1 MIAEIT
7 SFLLTLD
14 VIASDV
20 TVIFASAAVSLVSSP
35 LLVLSNLV
43 TFVVTPLRFCSIVDA
58 FVSRAVTFE
67 PSALLF
73 TVVVRLEMLDVFAS
87 AVCLTSLT
95 VLESVVTVELSA
107 FVVIVSA
114 SDVMFALF
122 SSTVFLRVLNTDVST
137 FVETDVSIA
146 VVLDLRLS
154 MPPSISDTLL
164 V

>member
-1 MIAEIT
+1 M
-7 SFLLTLD
+7 
-14 VIASDV
+14 
-20 TVIFASAAVSLVSSP
+20 
-35 LLVLSNLV
+35 
-43 TFVVTPLRFCSIVDA
+43 
-58 FVSRAVTFE
+58 
-67 PSALLF
+67 LF
-73 TVVVRLEMLDVFAS
+73 TVVARLEMLDVFAS

-95 VLESVVTVELSA
+95 VFDNVVTVEPSA
-107 FVVIVSA
+107 FVVTVSA